1 MSANAPA
8 RILLVDDDR
17 TLLLLFSSVLRR
29 EGYELDMASDGRTAL
44 AKQAAA
50 PADLVLL
57 DIHLPDMSGIDV
69 MRQIVKTGDALVI
82 LITGDETSYSRAEA
96 MQAGALDVIIKP
108 IRVVELRLRISQ
120 ALEAR
125 RLGQD
130 PARKEANPGPAPNGG
145 TLR

>member
-8 RILLVDDDR
+8 RILLVDDDQ

-29 EGYELDMASDGRTAL
+29 DGYEVDMATDGRTAL
-44 AKQAAA
+44 AKLAAT

-69 MRQIVKTGDALVI
+69 MRQIVKTSEALVL
-82 LITGDETSYSRAEA
+82 LITGDETSCSRVEI
-96 MQAGALDVIIKP
+96 MRAGALDVIVKP
-108 IRVVELRLRISQ
+108 IRVAELRQRISR

-125 RLGQD
+125 RAGQG
-130 PARKEANPGPAPNGG
+130 PACGEANRGPAPNGG
-145 TLR
+145 TSR